1 MTRTV
6 TILYTLALITA
17 VGPPNTGCDSSSDIV
32 DPPAQWVLTMSDEFD
47 SGSSPSAELWTIETG
62 YGPEDIPPGWGNDEW
77 QEYTASPDNVRIED
91 GNLVITAQC
100 ANAPSGPCSKRDGS
114 ITSARLVTKVYDCDG
129 GKCGFEQERGRFE
142 ARIKIPEGE
151 GLWPAFWMLGANIDE
166 VPWPGC
172 GEIDVV
178 ENFGRDKAVVKGSL
192 HGPGYSGGASVG
204 GSVELSGG
212 ETFADDFHVFAV
224 EWDPGRMTFLV
235 DDEVY
240 HIIRSAEVSGRGDWV
255 FNNEFFML
263 LNLAV
268 GGAPVP
274 NPPSSIF
281 PAEML
286 IDYVRVFERAQ

>member
-1 MTRTV
+1 MNRTS
-6 TILYTLALITA
+6 TIFYTLALLTA
-17 VGPPNTGCDSSSDIV
+17 VGPPNTGCDSSSEVV

-47 SGSSPSAELWTIETG
+47 SGTSPSAELWTIEMG
-62 YGPEDIPPGWGNDEW
+62 YGPEDDGWGNDEW
-77 QEYTASPDNVRIED
+77 QEYTASPDNVRVEG

-129 GKCGFEQERGRFE
+129 GKCGFEQEHGRFE
-142 ARIKIPEGE
+142 ARIKIPEGQ

-192 HGPGYSGGASVG
+192 HGPGYSGGAALG
-204 GSVELSGG
+204 GEFELPEG
-212 ETFADDFHVFAV
+212 ETFTDDFHVFAV

-240 HIIRSAEVSGRGDWV
+240 HIIRSAEVIARGDWV
-255 FNNEFFML
+255 FNNEFFIL
-263 LNLAV
+263 VNLAV
-268 GGAPVP
+268 GGLPVP
-274 NPPSSIF
+274 SPPSEIF

>member
-1 MTRTV
+1 MNRKTHT
-6 TILYTLALITA
+6 LYTLAVIFA
-17 VGPPNTGCDSSSDIV
+17 VGPLDTGCDSSNEIV
-32 DPPAQWVLTMSDEFD
+32 SPPAQWVLTMADEFD
-47 SGSSPSAELWTIETG
+47 SGTSPSAELWTIETG
-62 YGPEDIPPGWGNDEW
+62 YGPEDNGWGNDEW
-77 QEYTASPDNVRIED
+77 QEYTTSPDNVRVEG

-100 ANAPSGPCSKRDGS
+100 VNAPNGPCGKRDGS
-114 ITSARLVTKVYDCDG
+114 ITSARMVTKVYDCDDR
-129 GKCGFEQERGRFE
+129 KCGFDQEHGRFE
-142 ARIKIPEGE
+142 ARIKLPEGQ

-172 GEIDVV
+172 GEIDVT
-178 ENFGRDKAVVKGSL
+178 ENFGRDKAVVSGTL
-192 HGPGYSGGASVG
+192 HGPGYSAGAAIGGDF
-204 GSVELSGG
+204 ELPAG

-268 GGAPVP
+268 GGLPVP
-274 NPPSSIF
+274 NPSSTIF

-286 IDYVRVFERAQ
+286 VDYVRVFERAQ